1 MAALRRV
8 EVTMNKTRLAVL
20 AVAAGS
26 AGLAIYL
33 AKDFIV
39 RKTEI
44 KTVEVN
50 KVETVDVLV
59 ATKNLQMGERLVG
72 GSTGWQSWP
81 KSAVSALMI
90 TSVAQPDAKTK
101 YETARARATIFE
113 GEPIIDK
120 KLVMPDENGFMS
132 AILPKGMRAISV
144 AVSAETGAGGFI
156 LPNDRV
162 DVLLTRKLGD
172 GSTKAA
178 ASETVLT
185 NVRVLAID
193 QTFRPKSDQDKEFVV
208 ADKTAT
214 LELDPRQAEVISM
227 AQDVGQ
233 LSLALRSIR
242 ENDGVP
248 LAENVPKLSDKYTKG
263 TQSNEMT
270 IIRYGVPRRFTL
282 N

>member
-1 MAALRRV
+1 
-8 EVTMNKTRLAVL
+8 MNKTRLAVL
-20 AVAAGS
+20 AVAVGS

-33 AKDFIV
+33 AKDFIG
-39 RKTEI
+39 RKSQTH
-44 KTVEVN
+44 TVEVN

-59 ATKNLQMGERLVG
+59 ATKNLQMGEKLVG
-72 GSTGWQSWP
+72 GSIGWQSWP
-81 KSAVSALMI
+81 KSMVSTLMI
-90 TSVAQPDAKTK
+90 TSATEPDAKTK

-113 GEPIIDK
+113 GEPVIDK
-120 KLVMPDENGFMS
+120 KLVLPDEKGFMS

-144 AVSAETGAGGFI
+144 NVSAETGAGGFI

-162 DVLLTRKLGD
+162 DVLLTHKVADIG
-172 GSTKAA
+172 A

-193 QTFRPKSDQDKEFVV
+193 QTFRPKGYEDKEFVV

-227 AQDVGQ
+227 AQDMGQ

-248 LAENVPKLSDKYTKG
+248 LADNVPKLSDKYTKG
-263 TQSNEMT
+263 TDSSEMT
-270 IIRYGVPRRFTL
+270 IIRYGVPRRVTL

>member
-1 MAALRRV
+1 
-8 EVTMNKTRLAVL
+8 MNKTRLAVL

-33 AKDFIV
+33 AKDFIG

-44 KTVEVN
+44 KTIEVT

-59 ATKNLQMGERLVG
+59 ATKNLQMGEKLAG
-72 GSTGWQSWP
+72 GSIGWQSWP
-81 KSAVSALMI
+81 KSIVSPLMI
-90 TSVAQPDAKTK
+90 TSAATPDAKTK

-120 KLVMPDENGFMS
+120 KLVLPDDNGFMS

-162 DVLLTRKLGD
+162 DVLLTRKFE
-172 GSTKAA
+172 KAA

-193 QTFRPKSDQDKEFVV
+193 QTFRPKGDQDKEFVV

-227 AQDVGQ
+227 AQDLGQ

-248 LAENVPKLSDKYTKG
+248 LAENVPRLSDKYTKG
-263 TQSNEMT
+263 TESNEMT

>member
-1 MAALRRV
+1 
-8 EVTMNKTRLAVL
+8 MNKTRLVVL
-20 AVAAGS
+20 AVAIGS
-26 AGLAIYL
+26 AGLAIYMARGL
-33 AKDFIV
+33 VGQKRV
-39 RKTEI
+39 E
-44 KTVEVN
+44 TVQVN
-50 KVETVDVLV
+50 KIETVDVLV
-59 ATKNLQMGERLVG
+59 ASKNLQMGEKLAG
-72 GSTGWQSWP
+72 GSIAWQAWP
-81 KSAVSALMI
+81 KSTVSSLMI
-90 TSVAQPDAKTK
+90 TNEAQPDARTK
-101 YETARARATIFE
+101 YETARARANIFE
-113 GEPIIDK
+113 GEPILEK
-120 KLVMPDENGFMS
+120 KLVLPNENGFMS

-144 AVSAETGAGGFI
+144 NVSAETGAGGFI

-162 DVLLTRKLGD
+162 DVLLTRKIDD
-172 GSTKAA
+172 GTSKKSA

-193 QTFRPKSDQDKEFVV
+193 QTFRPKGEEDKEYVV

-248 LAENVPKLSDKYTKG
+248 LADNVPKLSDKYANG
-263 TQSNEMT
+263 TDSGEMT
-270 IIRYGVPRRFTL
+270 IIRYGVPRRITL

>member
-1 MAALRRV
+1 
-8 EVTMNKTRLAVL
+8 MNKTRLAVL
-20 AVAAGS
+20 AVAIGS
-26 AGLAIYL
+26 AGLAAYMAMGVL
-33 AKDFIV
+33 GQKQEV
-39 RKTEI
+39 Q
-44 KTVEVN
+44 TVEVN

-59 ATKNLQMGERLVG
+59 ATKNLQMGEKLSG
-72 GSTGWQSWP
+72 GSVGWQSWP
-81 KSAVSALMI
+81 KSTISSLMI
-90 TSVAQPDAKTK
+90 TSESEPDAKTK
-101 YETARARATIFE
+101 YETARARAAIFE
-113 GEPIIDK
+113 GEPILDK
-120 KLVMPDENGFMS
+120 KLVMPNENGFMS
-132 AILPKGMRAISV
+132 AILPKGMRAMSV
-144 AVSAETGAGGFI
+144 TVSAETGAGGFI

-162 DVLLTRKLGD
+162 DVLLTRKIDD
-172 GSTKAA
+172 GSNQKSS

-193 QTFRPKSDQDKEFVV
+193 QTFRPKGDEDKEYVV

-248 LAENVPKLSDKYTKG
+248 LADNVPKLSDKYANG
-263 TQSNEMT
+263 NNSSEMT
-270 IIRYGVPRRFTL
+270 IIRYGVSRRVTL

>member
-1 MAALRRV
+1 
-8 EVTMNKTRLAVL
+8 MNRTQLLIL
-20 AVAAGS
+20 AVAVGAG
-26 AGLAIYL
+26 GLAIYMAAGFL
-33 AKDFIV
+33 GQ
-39 RKTEI
+39 KTEV

-72 GSTGWQSWP
+72 GSIAWQSWP
-81 KSAVSALMI
+81 KSTVSSLMI
-90 TSVAQPDAKTK
+90 TNEADPDAKTK
-101 YETARARATIFE
+101 YETARARAAIFE
-113 GEPIIDK
+113 GEPILDK
-120 KLVMPDENGFMS
+120 KLVMPNESGFMS

-144 AVSAETGAGGFI
+144 NVSAETGAGGFI

-162 DVLLTRKLGD
+162 DVLLTRKVDD
-172 GSTKAA
+172 GSNQKSAS
-178 ASETVLT
+178 SETVLT

-193 QTFRPKSDQDKEFVV
+193 QTFRPKGDEDKEFVV

-214 LELDPRQAEVISM
+214 LELNPRQAEVISM

-248 LAENVPKLSDKYTKG
+248 LAENVPKLNDKYAEG
-263 TQSNEMT
+263 NRRGDMT
-270 IIRYGVPRRFTL
+270 IIRYGVARRFTL

>member
-1 MAALRRV
+1 
-8 EVTMNKTRLAVL
+8 MNKTRLAVL
-20 AVAAGS
+20 AVAIGS

-33 AKDFIV
+33 AKGFIGQ
-39 RKTEI
+39 KEI
-44 KTVEVN
+44 QTVEVN
-50 KVETVDVLV
+50 KVETIDVLV
-59 ATKNLQMGERLVG
+59 ATRNLQMGEKLAG
-72 GSTGWQSWP
+72 GSIGWQPWP
-81 KSAVSALMI
+81 KSTVSPLMI
-90 TSVAQPDAKTK
+90 TSEAKPDAKTT

-113 GEPIIDK
+113 GEPILDK

-144 AVSAETGAGGFI
+144 SVSAETGAGGFI

-162 DVLLTRKLGD
+162 DVLLTRKVDD
-172 GSTKAA
+172 GTNRKVAD
-178 ASETVLT
+178 SETVLT

-193 QTFRPKSDQDKEFVV
+193 QTFRPKGDDDKEFVV

-227 AQDVGQ
+227 VQDVGQ

-248 LAENVPKLSDKYTKG
+248 IAENVPKLSDKYAKG
-263 TQSNEMT
+263 VESNEMT
-270 IIRYGVPRRFTL
+270 IIRYGVPRRVTL

>member
-1 MAALRRV
+1 
-8 EVTMNKTRLAVL
+8 MNKTRLAVL
-20 AVAAGS
+20 AVAIGS
-26 AGLAIYL
+26 AGLAAYMAMGL
-33 AKDFIV
+33 V
-39 RKTEI
+39 GRQPEVQ
-44 KTVEVN
+44 TVEVN
-50 KVETVDVLV
+50 KIETVDVLV

-72 GSTGWQSWP
+72 GSIGWQAWP
-81 KSAVSALMI
+81 KSTVSSLMV
-90 TSVAQPDAKTK
+90 TSEAQPDAKTK
-101 YETARARATIFE
+101 YEQARARGAIYE
-113 GEPIIDK
+113 GEPILDK
-120 KLVMPDENGFMS
+120 KLVMPDETGFMS
-132 AILPKGMRAISV
+132 AILPKGMRAVSV

-162 DVLLTRKLGD
+162 DVLLTRKVDD
-172 GSTKAA
+172 GSNQKAA

-193 QTFRPKSDQDKEFVV
+193 QTFRPKGEEDKEYVV

-248 LAENVPKLSDKYTKG
+248 LAENIPKLSDRYANG
-263 TQSNEMT
+263 TESNEMT
-270 IIRYGVPRRFTL
+270 IIRYGVPRRITL

>member
-1 MAALRRV
+1 
-8 EVTMNKTRLAVL
+8 MNKTRLAVL
-20 AVAAGS
+20 AVAIGS
-26 AGLAIYL
+26 AGLAIYMARGL
-33 AKDFIV
+33 IGQKPEV
-39 RKTEI
+39 Q
-44 KTVEVN
+44 TVEIN
-50 KVETVDVLV
+50 KVETMDVLV

-72 GSTGWQSWP
+72 GSIGWQSWP
-81 KSAVSALMI
+81 KPNVSSLMI
-90 TSVAQPDAKTK
+90 TSAAEPDAKTK
-101 YETARARATIFE
+101 YESARARAAIFE
-113 GEPIIDK
+113 GELILDK
-120 KLVMPDENGFMS
+120 KLVMPNETGFMS

-144 AVSAETGAGGFI
+144 TVSAETGAGGFI

-162 DVLLTRKLGD
+162 DVLLTRKVDD
-172 GSTKAA
+172 GSNKKAA

-193 QTFRPKSDQDKEFVV
+193 QTFRPKGEEDKEFVV

-227 AQDVGQ
+227 AQDMGQ

-248 LAENVPKLSDKYTKG
+248 LAENVPKLSDRYANG
-263 TQSNEMT
+263 TESNEMT
-270 IIRYGVPRRFTL
+270 IIRYGVPRRITL

>member
-1 MAALRRV
+1 
-8 EVTMNKTRLAVL
+8 MNKTRLAVM
-20 AVAAGS
+20 AVAVGS

-33 AKDFIV
+33 AKDLV
-39 RKTEI
+39 GQKPEVQ
-44 KTVEVN
+44 TVEVN

-59 ATKNLQMGERLVG
+59 ATKNLQMGERLAG
-72 GSTGWQSWP
+72 GSIGWQSWP
-81 KSAVSALMI
+81 KSMVSSLMI
-90 TSVAQPDAKTK
+90 TSEARPDAKTK

-113 GEPIIDK
+113 GETILDK
-120 KLVMPDENGFMS
+120 KLVLPNENGFMS

-162 DVLLTRKLGD
+162 DVLLTRKVDD
-172 GSTKAA
+172 GTNRKAA
-178 ASETVLT
+178 DSETVLT

-193 QTFRPKSDQDKEFVV
+193 QTFRPKGDEDKEFVV

-227 AQDVGQ
+227 TQDLGQ

-248 LAENVPKLSDKYTKG
+248 LAENVPKLSDKYAKG
-263 TQSNEMT
+263 TKNNEMT
-270 IIRYGVPRRFTL
+270 IIRYGVPRRITL

>member
-1 MAALRRV
+1 
-8 EVTMNKTRLAVL
+8 MNKSRLAVL
-20 AVAAGS
+20 ALAIGS
-26 AGLAIYL
+26 GVLAIYMAQGL
-33 AKDFIV
+33 VGQKPEV
-39 RKTEI
+39 E
-44 KTVEVN
+44 TVEVT

-59 ATKNLQMGERLVG
+59 ATKNLQMGEKLIG
-72 GSTGWQSWP
+72 GSVGWQNWP
-81 KSAVSALMI
+81 KASVSSFMI
-90 TSVAQPDAKTK
+90 TSEAQPDAKTK
-101 YETARARATIFE
+101 YETARARAAIFE
-113 GEPIIDK
+113 GEPILDK
-120 KLVMPDENGFMS
+120 KLVMPNESGFMS

-144 AVSAETGAGGFI
+144 VVSAETGAGGFI

-162 DVLLTRKLGD
+162 DVLLTRKLD
-172 GSTKAA
+172 GGANQKAA

-193 QTFRPKSDQDKEFVV
+193 QTFRPKGEEDKEYVV

-227 AQDVGQ
+227 AQDIGQ

-248 LAENVPKLSDKYTKG
+248 LAENVPKLSDKYLNG
-263 TQSNEMT
+263 TESSDLT
-270 IIRYGVPRRFTL
+270 VIKYGVPRRITQ

>member
-1 MAALRRV
+1 V
-8 EVTMNKTRLAVL
+8 
-20 AVAAGS
+20 S
-26 AGLAIYL
+26 
-33 AKDFIV
+33 
-39 RKTEI
+39 
-44 KTVEVN
+44 

-59 ATKNLQMGERLVG
+59 ATKNLQMGERLIG
-72 GSTGWQSWP
+72 GTTGWQSWP
-81 KSAVSALMI
+81 KATVSSLMI
-90 TSVAQPDAKTK
+90 TSEAQPEAKTK
-101 YETARARATIFE
+101 LETARARTAIFE
-113 GEPIIDK
+113 GEPILDK
-120 KLVMPDENGFMS
+120 KLVMPNESGFMS

-162 DVLLTRKLGD
+162 DVLLTRKVDD
-172 GSTKAA
+172 GSNKKSAN
-178 ASETVLT
+178 SEVVLS

-193 QTFRPKSDQDKEFVV
+193 QTFRPKGDDDKEFVV

-227 AQDVGQ
+227 AQDIGQ

-248 LAENVPKLSDKYTKG
+248 LAENVPKLSEKYLKG
-263 TQSNEMT
+263 NENGEMT
-270 IIRYGVPRRFTL
+270 IIRYGVPRRITS

>member
-1 MAALRRV
+1 MNRMRLIVLSVAIGSAVLAIYMAKGLIGKKQEVQTV
-8 EVTMNKTRLAVL
+8 EVT
-20 AVAAGS
+20 
-26 AGLAIYL
+26 
-33 AKDFIV
+33 
-39 RKTEI
+39 
-44 KTVEVN
+44 

-59 ATKNLQMGERLVG
+59 ATKNLQMGEKLIG
-72 GSTGWQSWP
+72 GSIGWQSWP
-81 KSAVSALMI
+81 KSTISNLMI
-90 TSVAQPDAKTK
+90 TNESEPDAKTK
-101 YETARARATIFE
+101 YETARARSAIFE
-113 GEPIIDK
+113 GEPILDK
-120 KLVMPDENGFMS
+120 KLVMPNENGFMS

-144 AVSAETGAGGFI
+144 NVSAETGAGGFI

-162 DVLLTRKLGD
+162 DVLLTRKIDD
-172 GSTKAA
+172 GSNQKSAT
-178 ASETVLT
+178 SEIVLS
-185 NVRVLAID
+185 NVRVLAVD
-193 QTFRPKSDQDKEFVV
+193 QTFRPKGDEDKEYVV

-248 LAENVPKLSDKYTKG
+248 LADNVPRLSDKYANG
-263 TQSNEMT
+263 NDSSEMT